1 MKIRSKIYFIGVM
14 IVLFCGSTFAERVSI
29 DGIPVTTKSPKAKDL
44 MLKGLDAYEMGNFL
58 EAQTYCKKAIAE
70 DAHFAYAYVVL
81 AFASN
86 STQEFKDNLE
96 MANHNAKYCSE
107 PEQML
112 IKIGLSY
119 FNTNLEDRLAL
130 ANKLVQIVP
139 KSPRAWIYLSGVQT
153 ENNELEKARK
163 NLEKAIALDKDFH
176 YAYQQ
181 LGFSYLNQKP
191 NDFNKAVMNMKQAVK
206 LVPNSGRAYINLGD
220 ALRGNSELK
229 MARDNYSKAI
239 EINTEHALAYLK
251 RAHANLFLGDISG
264 ARMDYQKAVQLAE
277 EVNLP
282 IYSNYK
288 AFTKIHEG
296 KPMEAFLEL
305 KLVLDKIEHLE
316 LTESQK
322 LGQKIFTLQNMVRIC
337 IHNEEYDKA
346 KECLSLFSENVK
358 KRLANI
364 KSERYSLGQ
373 KASIKLH
380 KIYFLAQKG
389 DYNGAHEKCKEVK
402 EIYTKLDNE
411 ILMENLYGA
420 QAYVFFKEKKY
431 KDAIINYQKSDM
443 NEIYN
448 KYYLATAFEKT
459 GEKEKAKKLFKEVA
473 DFNFNSVEYALL
485 RKDVMKKIASL

>member
-1 MKIRSKIYFIGVM
+1 MKIKSKIYFVGLLI
-14 IVLFCGSTFAERVSI
+14 ILFCGSTLAGTLSI
-29 DGIPVTTKSPKAKDL
+29 DGIPVTTKSSKAKDL
-44 MLKGLDAYEMGNFL
+44 MLKGRDALEMGNIL
-58 EAQTYCKKAIAE
+58 ESQAYCKKAISE

-81 AFASN
+81 ANASN
-86 STQEFKDNLE
+86 STQEFKDNME
-96 MANHNAKYCSE
+96 MANQNASYCSKA
-107 PEQML
+107 EQML

-119 FNTNLEDRLAL
+119 FITNLEDRLAL
-130 ANKLVQIVP
+130 AYKLVQMVP
-139 KSPRAWIYLSGVQT
+139 NSPRTWIYLSGIQT
-153 ENNELEKARK
+153 ENNEIEKARQ

-181 LGFSYLNQKP
+181 LGFSYLNQEP
-191 NDFNKAVMNMKQAVK
+191 NDFNRAIQNMKQAVK
-206 LVPNSGRAYINLGD
+206 LVPESGLAYINLGD
-220 ALRGNSELK
+220 AYRGNSDLK
-229 MARDNYSKAI
+229 MAQQNYSKAI
-239 EINTEHALAYLK
+239 EINSEHALAYLK
-251 RAHANLFLGDISG
+251 RAHANLFLADIAG

-288 AFTKIHEG
+288 AFTQIHEG
-296 KPMEAFLEL
+296 KPMEAYLEL
-305 KLVLDKIEHLE
+305 KLVLDKIEHLK

-346 KECLSLFSENVK
+346 KECLSMFSQNVK
-358 KRLANI
+358 KRLAHI

-380 KIYFLAQKG
+380 EIYLLAQKG
-389 DYNGAHEKCKEVK
+389 EFNQAHEKCREVK

-411 ILMENLYGA
+411 ILMENFYGA
-420 QAYVFFKEKKY
+420 QAFVFLKEKKY
-431 KDAIINYQKSDM
+431 DDAIVNYQKSDM

-448 KYYLATAFEKT
+448 KYYLAMAFEKT
-459 GEKEKAKKLFKEVA
+459 GEKDKAKKLFKEVA

-485 RKDVMKKIASL
+485 RKDAMKKIKSH